1 MSSYGGYCQ
10 RQAAECARRVKL
22 ARSPEVVTHYRSLGL
37 RWLKLAQKER
47 ARRGLKS
54 WFAAR
59 PGDVVRGAEPSGG
72 NTVGFQPGDEAT
84 WGDTPRA
91 NNASGAAGKSTR
103 QRCEL

>member
-22 ARSPEVVTHYRSLGL
+22 ARSPEVVIHYRSLGL

-47 ARRGLKS
+47 ARGGLKS

-59 PGDVVRGAEPSGG
+59 PGDVVRGAEPSAPQARYQDRSAG
-72 NTVGFQPGDEAT
+72 
-84 WGDTPRA
+84 GDT
-91 NNASGAAGKSTR
+91 GGVSTVS
-103 QRCEL
+103 